1 MSQQI
6 RVLIIEDSAFMRREL
21 TKIINAS
28 DNLVVVGAAID
39 AEDGIEM
46 AKKMA
51 PDVITIDV
59 NLPGMDGIT
68 CLQHI
73 MIETPKPCVMISAYT
88 KRDSIETFEALELGA
103 VDFVQKPSGEI
114 SKDIWHLNEEIQ
126 TKLKMA
132 AKANLNALT
141 RFSPISI
148 NQQFFDQ
155 TDGKT
160 PDKIVVMGVSTGGPR
175 TMMHIIPKIPEDIG
189 VPILLIQH
197 MPRKFTRN
205 YAERL
210 NQYSQ
215 IHVKEAEHGEPLQNN
230 VVYVAQGERNL
241 IVKTQNNKTKIALE
255 MPATDDLYVPSVNKS
270 LNSAIDVF
278 KDRCI
283 GIILTGMGDDGSS
296 AMQRLFYTGGHT
308 IAESEETA
316 VIFGMPQEVIKIGA
330 VKDIAPAHEIA
341 KKIELAIKK
350 MNNKY

>member
-1 MSQQI
+1 MSRQI

-21 TKIINAS
+21 TKIINTG
-28 DNLVVVGAAID
+28 DNLVVIGAAID

-46 AKKMA
+46 AKKLD

-73 MIETPKPCVMISAYT
+73 MIEIPRPCVMISAYT

-114 SKDIWHLNEEIQ
+114 SKDIWHLNEEIHV
-126 TKLKMA
+126 KLQMA

-141 RFSPISI
+141 RFEPFSI
-148 NQQFFDQ
+148 KMQLFDQ
-155 TDGKT
+155 NDDQT
-160 PDKIVVMGVSTGGPR
+160 PDKIVVIGVSTGGPR

-189 VPILLIQH
+189 APILLVQH

-215 IHVKEAEHGEPLQNN
+215 IFVKEAEHGEPLQNN
-230 VVYVAQGERNL
+230 IVYVAQGERNL
-241 IVKTQNNKTKIALE
+241 MVETQNEMPRLHVE
-255 MPATDDLYVPSVNKS
+255 MPAKGDLYVPSVDKNIH
-270 LNSAIDVF
+270 SAIDIF

-283 GIILTGMGDDGSS
+283 GVVLTGMGNDGSS
-296 AMQRLFYTGGHT
+296 AMQRLFQIGGHT

-316 VIFGMPQEVIKIGA
+316 VIYGMPQDVIKAGA
-330 VKDIAPAHEIA
+330 AKIIAPAHEIA
-341 KKIELAIKK
+341 KKIELAVKK
-350 MNNKY
+350 LNK

>member
-1 MSQQI
+1 MKRQI

-21 TKIINAS
+21 TKIINTG
-28 DNLVVVGAAID
+28 DNLVVIGAAID

-46 AKKMA
+46 AKKLD

-73 MIETPKPCVMISAYT
+73 MIEIPRPCVMISAYT

-114 SKDIWHLNEEIQ
+114 SKDIWHLNEEIHV
-126 TKLKMA
+126 KLQMA

-141 RFSPISI
+141 RFEPFSI
-148 NQQFFDQ
+148 KMQLFDQ
-155 TDGKT
+155 NDDQT
-160 PDKIVVMGVSTGGPR
+160 PDKIVVIGVSTGGPR

-189 VPILLIQH
+189 APILLVQH

-215 IHVKEAEHGEPLQNN
+215 IFVKEAEHGEPLQNN
-230 VVYVAQGERNL
+230 IVYVAQGERNL
-241 IVKTQNNKTKIALE
+241 MVETQNEMPRLHVE
-255 MPATDDLYVPSVNKS
+255 MPAKGDLYVPSVDKS
-270 LNSAIDVF
+270 IHSAIDIF

-283 GIILTGMGDDGSS
+283 GVVLTGMGNDGSS
-296 AMQRLFYTGGHT
+296 AMQRLFQIGGHT

-316 VIFGMPQEVIKIGA
+316 VIYGMPQDVIKAGA
-330 VKDIAPAHEIA
+330 AKIIAPAHEIA
-341 KKIELAIKK
+341 KKIELAVKK
-350 MNNKY
+350 LNK